1 VAQLP
6 LMASCMVLQVI
17 QLLVAG
23 MPSATDDINNAIG
36 FDKVRKDV
44 A

>member
-1 VAQLP
+1 MSPTQLP
-6 LMASCMVLQVI
+6 LMVLYLAPQVI

-36 FDKVRKDV
+36 FDKVL
-44 A
+44 

>member
-1 VAQLP
+1 
-6 LMASCMVLQVI
+6 MVLYLAPQVI

-36 FDKVRKDV
+36 FDKVL
-44 A
+44 

>member
-1 VAQLP
+1 MF
-6 LMASCMVLQVI
+6 LMQQVI

-36 FDKVRKDV
+36 FDKVLPQPHCVLLMLR
-44 A
+44 